1 MTLTLFVV
9 LAVIATLAGGLIPSI
24 KAAFSRVGMSRL
36 FAVRAGILLGVA
48 FTEILPEAWELNPV
62 LAGWAAVGA
71 FVLLFAI
78 ANFAMLDS
86 CGEYLEQCRVHYL
99 SWTALFALTTHSF
112 IDGFNLSVSFAAGE
126 RAGVAVGLALAL
138 HKVADGF
145 TLTSLFA
152 QSGFGP
158 RKSLGLLLLVTAATP
173 LAALLSS
180 PAVGVSSLPAPLE
193 ASLLGFAAG
202 SFVYIAATDV
212 LPRLHKKADRASV
225 LFFISGLLGIAAL
238 RLH

>member
-1 MTLTLFVV
+1 MTLALFVL
-9 LAVIATLAGGLIPSI
+9 LAVAATLAGGLMPSV
-24 KAAFSRVGMSRL
+24 KNAFSRSGMSRL

-48 FTEILPEAWELNPV
+48 FTEILPEAWELNPA

-78 ANFAMLDS
+78 ASFAMLDS

-99 SWTALFALTTHSF
+99 GWSALFALTTHSF
-112 IDGFNLSVSFAAGE
+112 IDGFNLSVSFAAGQ
-126 RAGVAVGLALAL
+126 RAGIAVGMALAL

-145 TLTSLFA
+145 TLTSLFF

-158 RKSLGLLLLVTAATP
+158 RKSFLLLLFVTGATP

-180 PAVGVSSLPAPLE
+180 PAVGISALPPGPE

-202 SFVYIAATDV
+202 SFVYIAAADV
-212 LPRLHKKADRASV
+212 LSRLHKNADRASV
-225 LFFISGLLGIAAL
+225 LFFVSGLLGIAAL
-238 RLH
+238 RLP